1 MSKIQRLMRL
11 HRLMAPAAEGADGG
25 GGAAESAATGEPAQA
40 DASAAT
46 TLMTAE
52 TGATNDGAPNAEAT
66 DQTPAEGDQKQEP
79 AKASDKLEGAPEEY
93 KDFTLPEGIKLEGD
107 AAQAFKGLAKELD
120 LTQDQ
125 AQKLADLGVKQ
136 AQDGQ
141 ARQAELLKAANAEW
155 TAQSQADKEF
165 GGENLGQNLAIAR
178 KAMDTFATPELK
190 QLLTESGLGNH
201 PEVIRMFFRTGKAIS
216 EDGFV
221 SAARGAKPKGDLASR
236 LYPSTT
242 SQ

>member
-11 HRLMAPAAEGADGG
+11 HRLMAPATEGADGG
-25 GGAAESAATGEPAQA
+25 GGASESSAAGESAQA
-40 DASAAT
+40 DAAAAT

-52 TGATNDGAPNAEAT
+52 ADATNDGATNAEA
-66 DQTPAEGDQKQEP
+66 AEKQP
-79 AKASDKLEGAPEEY
+79 AKAADKPEGAPEAY
-93 KDFTLPEGIKLEGD
+93 KDFTLPDGVKLEGE
-107 AAQAFKGLAKELD
+107 AADAFKGLAKELN

-125 AQKLADLGVKQ
+125 AQKLADLGAKQ

-141 ARQAELLKAANAEW
+141 ARQAEILKAANAEW

-165 GGENLGQNLAIAR
+165 GGENLSQNLAIAR

-216 EDGFV
+216 EDSFV